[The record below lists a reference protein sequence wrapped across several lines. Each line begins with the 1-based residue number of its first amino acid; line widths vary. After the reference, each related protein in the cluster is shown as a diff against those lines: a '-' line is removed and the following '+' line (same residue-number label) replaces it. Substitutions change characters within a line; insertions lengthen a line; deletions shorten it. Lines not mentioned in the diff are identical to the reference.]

1 MSTAKTTDM
10 SLEEMVLAILLQGN
24 KQEVLTVFDNVK
36 PNDFFF
42 DGNKRLFLLLYEMY
56 TNNEPVNM
64 IQLMQM
70 HGLQLKPIK
79 LAHSITEIY
88 CRYDMLESMSYNGT
102 TDDAVMTYVKS
113 LRHKA
118 NLRQMERLSDE
129 IKRCIDKDQDVEDIC
144 HMVEDFIIAVGQK
157 ANRSTYSAKE
167 MASIMIETILNRAD
181 KEKRK
186 KEVIFTSFGKL
197 NNLTG
202 GFEKGD
208 LIILS
213 AASGVGKSAFA
224 MNLVYD
230 VGYYE
235 NKPVLYLNSEM
246 SVEQMSLRYAS
257 IISQA
262 SHKAYRNGD
271 VTEVDL
277 NKAMVAADSFSKK
290 NIITTTIPDLQLTN
304 VVAEVRR
311 MKERHDVQLVIVDYI
326 GRMDFLAGQDMQ
338 EWQLMEK
345 SARTLKTMAQELQ
358 IVVVMV
364 AQLSSNGVSLA
375 KGASMKNECDLWLNL
390 KRIDE
395 QDRAAYRQFK
405 SQEVEPYWNTM
416 LEFRKARNVET
427 GLKVLMHFHG
437 DTLSYTDDD
446 AKAKEYQKL
455 EELSEGGTVL

>member
-1 MSTAKTTDM
+1 MSNNTTDM
-10 SLEEMVLAILLQGN
+10 NLEEMVLSILLQGK

-42 DGNKRLFLLLYEMY
+42 DGNKRLFLLMYEMY
-56 TNNEPVNM
+56 TANEPVNM

-70 HGLQLKPIK
+70 HGLQLKQIK

-88 CRYDMLESMSYNGT
+88 CKYDTLENLGNRDT
-102 TDDAVMTYVKS
+102 ADDNITSYVKA
-113 LRHKA
+113 LRHKTD
-118 NLRQMERLSDE
+118 LRAMAKLSDE
-129 IKRCIDKDQDVEDIC
+129 IRRCIDQDKGIEDMC
-144 HMVEDFIIAVGQK
+144 HMVEDYVIALGAK
-157 ANRSTYSAKE
+157 ANRTTYTAQE
-167 MASIMIETILNRAD
+167 MAKIMLETILTRAD

-186 KEVIFTSFGKL
+186 KEVVFTSFGKL
-197 NNLTG
+197 NDLTG

-230 VGYYE
+230 VGYFE

-271 VTEVDL
+271 VGEAEL
-277 NKAMVAADSFSKK
+277 NKVMMVADAFSKK

-311 MKERHDVQLVIVDYI
+311 MKERYDVQLVIVDYV
-326 GRMDFLAGQDMQ
+326 GRMDFLAGQEMQ

-395 QDRAAYRQFK
+395 QDRAAYRQFRN
-405 SQEVEPYWNTM
+405 QELERHWNTM

-427 GLKVLMHFHG
+427 GLKVPMHFHG
-437 DTLSYTDDD
+437 DTLSFTDDET
-446 AKAKEYQKL
+446 KAQEYLRL
-455 EELSEGGTVL
+455 EQLNEEGTVL

>member
-1 MSTAKTTDM
+1 MSNNNTTDM
-10 SLEEMVLAILLQGN
+10 NLEEMVLSILLQGK
-24 KQEVLTVFDNVK
+24 KQEVLTVFDTVK

-56 TNNEPVNM
+56 TANEPVNM

-70 HGLQLKPIK
+70 HGLQLKKIN

-88 CRYDMLESMSYNGT
+88 CKYDMLENLGNKET
-102 TDDAVMTYVKS
+102 ADDNVSSYVKA
-113 LRHKA
+113 LRHKTDMRA
-118 NLRQMERLSDE
+118 MAKLSDD
-129 IKRCIDKDQDVEDIC
+129 IKRCIDQDKGIDDIC
-144 HMVEDFIIAVGQK
+144 HMVEDYVIALGAK
-157 ANRSTYSAKE
+157 ANRTTYTAYE
-167 MASIMIETILNRAD
+167 MAQIMLETIMTRAD

-186 KEVIFTSFGKL
+186 KEVVFTSFGKL
-197 NNLTG
+197 NDLTG

-230 VGYYE
+230 VGYFE

-271 VTEVDL
+271 VGEVEL
-277 NKAMVAADSFSKK
+277 NKVMAVAENFSKK

-311 MKERHDVQLVIVDYI
+311 MKERYDVQLVIVDYI

-395 QDRAAYRQFK
+395 QDRAAYRQFR
-405 SQEVEPYWNTM
+405 SQELEQYWNTM

-427 GLKVLMHFHG
+427 GLKVPMHFHG
-437 DTLSYTDDD
+437 DTLSFTDDD
-446 AKAKEYQKL
+446 TKAQEYLKL
-455 EELSEGGTVL
+455 EQLNEEGTVL